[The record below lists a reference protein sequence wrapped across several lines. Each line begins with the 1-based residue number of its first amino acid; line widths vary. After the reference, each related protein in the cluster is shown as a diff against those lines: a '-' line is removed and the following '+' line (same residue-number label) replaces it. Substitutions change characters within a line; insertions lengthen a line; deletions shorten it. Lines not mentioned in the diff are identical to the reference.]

1 MAVKDCIKLLRKAGH
16 KVELADRRAI
26 KKYVDS
32 GMTDEQAVKR
42 LILDASADVLGV
54 VEQVIEAGGE
64 VETGTGQLAEVRSFR
79 IEKLRALMG
88 ERSEFVAE
96 IKALDAEYRLL
107 IQESNLFDEV
117 LSQGIGQD
125 VSFTELDA
133 NQAKMMFAQLLMRA
147 TTTELPTG
155 LPGQDPN
162 RIWPEDRFRT
172 AMERNTLTVQGS
184 TADEIYA
191 SRQALET
198 RLAQNRKQKQLAQQ
212 AKLETQ
218 AKITAGFKP
227 ETTQLFQ
234 GPTDEDFQEFEGAQ
248 VSTDQGRI
256 AAMLG
261 PHLYGDQDKMGDV
274 TVKELFQN
282 SFDAVRAAIEK
293 GQIEDGQVNITL
305 SNEGRTI
312 SIQDNGVGMTSDMI
326 RDGLLTIGGTGKEGS
341 VNSGG
346 FGIAK
351 MLFLFGAEE
360 INVITVR
367 DGVKSTFRSTGAA
380 ILANA
385 KDPSQPLDPNA
396 DADKAI
402 RREETDEANGTRV
415 EVTIPENYT
424 DQNTGKEVSIGRLWT
439 HNIRDNFSGQLL
451 HPNVSVNVDGRDIK
465 AGANFDKDQ
474 YDSVGTIQ
482 FQWGSADILVT
493 KQSQTSHGTNMKI
506 LNNGLIQFE
515 ASVSENPFKLFSP
528 NLPFEFVI
536 DLHPSGEPGTASYPF
551 ELNRQ
556 SLRGHANKDLERIKK
571 YFVARYREDKFADA
585 AVGYGK
591 LTSIDVNGKTTEINI
606 APVVPQ
612 DATAGLAATI
622 DPNATI
628 EVVDGVLTV
637 DGEELT
643 EITEEELEKLSF
655 DVSKYKIDQSAVPPD
670 QTLIHNQSSFKEDS
684 FAFPDKLVDGQAE
697 AMNVGGRDVNDVL
710 YEIFGEERVNGYF
723 NDIGS
728 VLVRMKDLIAEIGDD
743 RFNDLKETGAGVSIL
758 GSKFYGVHTVIPAK
772 MIFVNPGADPH
783 DLDSAHPRETMTREQ
798 RMQLIASSMMT
809 TMIHEIAHHAEMN
822 HDSGFMFAMESVFAL
837 LDNTPDIMGEFRE
850 IMRTTLDKNYDIYQ
864 FIEGQFQA
872 DALEVVGPSLKDV
885 GQVEA
890 GDDVRAPDDAE
901 QLDED
906 GARPRDAGADRPS
919 DRPIGGELDDE
930 SISAGARP
938 DGIVVP
944 PGTVHPLAGQGAEL
958 LKLYHGSPFNFD
970 EFDMAKVG
978 TGEGAQA
985 YGWGLYFAESQEVGK
1000 AYVPRDFDVE
1010 EMMLAAYKQAEVA
1023 EDYIAME
1030 MWEDAM
1036 MHWTPDE
1043 IRNHFNVADFDQEVA
1058 AKARTVANVL
1068 ENLMEQA
1075 EGQLYEVEISAEDDA
1090 KMLNQDAGLEG
1101 QPQFIQDLINERF
1114 TPEEAQTFIDN
1125 VETLADA
1132 SLTESITEGKP
1143 TPKTDSWQQA
1153 YGSID
1158 YAYAKFIAEP
1168 NFNGSDFYSHLKYS
1182 MVVRGGITQAVKEQG
1197 AAEQASMYLLEELG
1211 VPGMKFLDQA
1221 SRTSPVATGGGFIAP
1236 LVDAITGEGPTSNVI
1251 LFSTDSIASVT
1262 RNGEQVF
1269 DGAAEQIEG
1278 TTPAQRQANLDSF
1291 MYDSVVVNED
1301 GTPKVVYHGTQS
1313 TEPFNEFIPQ
1323 RSFGAWNNLG
1333 TWFSSEN
1340 VHAEKMA
1347 KGYLPETS
1355 GQIFP
1360 VFLSIRHP
1368 FEGTWEELQ
1377 AHIDRAIEMHNAN
1390 TGDTMD
1396 KRDQPSEATGPS
1408 PVGVM
1413 LREYFIDQGYDG
1425 IVIKDWLGDFE
1436 PMQDVFVAFDSNQ
1449 IKSAIGNEGTFD
1461 IEDPNILKQDERGR
1475 ITFNEGRKGFI
1486 EILASGDAST
1496 FIHETGH
1503 MYLEVMK
1510 WAAQQDTAPDSLIE
1524 DWEKIKAYT
1533 GATDETI
1540 SKEAH
1545 EKFANSF
1552 EIYTLEGKAP
1562 SLALQDSFN
1571 AFRRWLLT
1579 IYAKIKNIGGV
1590 HLNDEIRGV
1599 FDRMLASDKEIAL
1612 AEQSQG
1618 FVALF
1623 ADAETA
1629 GMSQE
1634 QFDHYSKQLMRTH
1647 DEAVEKET
1655 RRMLMAMTRDQKAWW
1670 RDEREKVKLEVEAEA
1685 HLMRVYIARAMLQ
1698 KGKQPDGSET
1708 RGLAFKIDKKSLMR
1722 LLGDDQQSLSAL
1734 PRPFIYTLKGGVDV
1748 DIAAKRLGYKSGI
1761 EMIDEIGNAAKMED
1775 FIEAETEVRM
1785 RQRYPD
1791 PLIDGTLADNALK
1804 AAHSEGR
1811 LRILSTELR
1820 ELRRLEREDRA
1831 AIRAKEKGEKRE
1843 DREAREANKG
1853 QIPKRAEMAMLKA
1866 GARSKVETMQ
1876 IRHIKP
1882 HVYLRAEQKA
1892 GREAFEALERRDY
1905 AKAYAAKLTQIIN
1918 HEMYRASLAVQKEME
1933 STRNFIARFEGP
1945 RKQRQLGKAG
1955 VLNQVLAVLEGIEL
1969 RKVSLA
1975 QVDRDNAL
1983 KELKQ
1988 AVLDGRMVVTPATF
2002 NKIMDESINWQEF
2015 TPEELR
2021 GMKDVLKQ
2029 IEHGAVNEDKM
2040 MVNDELVDYSEAEDE
2055 LAMSIVENG
2064 EEVPLRPGG
2073 VKTSGERANNNID
2086 QGIMTWLRPSS
2097 IARVLDKSG
2106 FGAVTRRIIAPM
2118 RRAYAEKLIPMLH
2131 KAQRDVA
2138 DVYRKHYTAA
2148 ELGKMSTRLYDIEA
2162 LGETY
2167 SKSELLS
2174 MALNWGNQG
2183 NRDAVL
2189 GGTYEGSTVFSEQA
2203 VKQMLAHLTA
2213 KDWAFVQ
2220 DIWDYNDTYREAAFD
2235 AEERRRGIRPEQ
2247 VEALPFEIRTADG
2260 QTILV
2265 RGGYH
2270 PLRYDRAFD
2279 PESGKKPSAERAA
2292 ENIEAQ
2298 MQHLAVG
2305 GFVTANTKAG
2315 STYARVKNHGRVVRL
2330 GLNIIDS
2337 HLREVIR
2344 DIAIGDEVMYIKR
2357 LLESGAVQRAMIDT
2371 NNAAAL
2377 EALDL
2382 WLTDSAV
2389 GELPSENI
2397 WEFGAA
2403 WIRTGFTKAKLGWN
2417 FTVMFLQFT
2426 GLFQTIAVIGTAAFG
2441 RGLGKFM
2448 QNPAAAMRHVTEV
2461 SQFIKTRYEVGAFDK
2476 DVQDTKALVESEF
2489 GNMPTRWKTAY
2500 HVVGS
2505 TLFSG
2510 IAAAQKVV
2518 DVVTW
2523 LGAYEKGLNE
2533 ESLMLSEADA
2543 IIYADTQ
2550 VEAAQTSG
2558 FFSDRSGLERGTTG
2572 LKKNRQSQFIR
2583 IWTTLISYMLAK
2595 SNIAYEKHKDTDYK
2609 DPKQVSQL
2617 FFDLIMLYTVEG
2629 MASAW
2634 LYGRLPDDDDEPE
2647 DWALWAAAA
2656 TGESAISG
2664 VPFVREIAAARFG
2677 GGNTPIGVFSND
2689 ALRMIDQIA
2698 QGENDW
2704 ALWDATADV
2713 LGTAAH
2719 LPTGQ
2724 ISKTGKTLWEEGLD
2738 GELYEYFTGPR
2749 D

>member
-1 MAVKDCIKLLRKAGH
+1 MAAKDCIKALRKAGH

-26 KKYVDS
+26 KKYKDS
-32 GMTDEQAVKR
+32 GLTDEQAIRR
-42 LILDASADVLGV
+42 LLFDASADLVAVAG
-54 VEQVIEAGGE
+54 EITEAGGE
-64 VETGTGQLAEVRSFR
+64 VETGTGQLAEIRDFR
-79 IEKLRALMG
+79 TEKLRDLMG
-88 ERSEFVAE
+88 KRTVAKE
-96 IKALDAEYRLL
+96 KEEALAAEYKLL
-107 IQESNLFDEV
+107 LQDSNLFDEMLAAGV
-117 LSQGIGQD
+117 GAD
-125 VSFTELDA
+125 VSWSELSESEV
-133 NQAKMMFAQLLMRA
+133 KMHIAQLMMRA

-155 LPGQDPN
+155 RPGQDRG
-162 RIWPEDRFRT
+162 RIWPEDRFRVS
-172 AMERNTLTVQGS
+172 MEKKKIGIHGDTVE
-184 TADEIYA
+184 EIYQ
-191 SRQALET
+191 SRVDHET
-198 RLAQNRKQKQLAQQ
+198 KLAENRKEHQLAKQAHLESQQ
-212 AKLETQ
+212 VINKT
-218 AKITAGFKP
+218 FNDR
-227 ETTQLFQ
+227 TTNTLFQ
-234 GPTDEDFQEFEGAQ
+234 GPDGEFNEFEGAQ

-261 PHLYGDQDKMGDV
+261 PHLYGDQNKMGDV

-312 SIQDNGVGMTSDMI
+312 AIQDNGVGMTSDMI
-326 RDGLLTIGGTGKEGS
+326 RNGLLTIGGTGKEGS

-351 MLFLFGAEE
+351 MLFLFGGES
-360 INVITVR
+360 ISVITVR
-367 DGVKSTFRSTGAA
+367 DGVKSTFHSTGEA

-385 KDPSQPLDPNA
+385 KDSSLPLDPNA

-402 RREETDEANGTRV
+402 RREKTDEANGTRV

-424 DQNTGKEVSIGRLWT
+424 DQNTGRKVDISRLWA
-439 HNIRDNFSGQLL
+439 HNIRDTFSGQLL
-451 HPNVSVNVDGRDIK
+451 HPNISVDVDGRPVN
-465 AGANFDKDQ
+465 AGANFDTDK
-474 YDSVGTIQ
+474 YDSVGTID

-493 KQSQTSHGTNMKI
+493 KASATSYGQNIKV

-515 ASVSENPFKLFSP
+515 MSVSENPFKMGSP

-556 SLRGHANKDLERIKK
+556 SLRTHAETDIDRIKS

-585 AVGYGK
+585 AEGYGR
-591 LTSIDVNGKTTEINI
+591 LVSIDANGKATEINI

-612 DATAGLAATI
+612 DSTAGLAATI
-622 DPNATI
+622 DPNAKI

-637 DGEELT
+637 NGEEQT
-643 EITEEELEKLSF
+643 AITEEELDKLSF
-655 DVSKYKIDQSAVPPD
+655 DVSKYKIDQGSVPSNETLVHNQGTFKPATIVQLPNGD
-670 QTLIHNQSSFKEDS
+670 FVDVGGKAINDTLI
-684 FAFPDKLVDGQAE
+684 
-697 AMNVGGRDVNDVL
+697 
-710 YEIFGEERVNGYF
+710 EIFSEERVLSYF
-723 NDIGS
+723 GDLGG
-728 VLVRMKDLIAEIGDD
+728 VLIRMKDLIAEIGDG
-743 RFNDLKETGAGVSIL
+743 RFDDLKDTGAGVSIL
-758 GSKFYGVHTVIPAK
+758 GSKSYGVHTVIPAK
-772 MIFVNPGADPH
+772 MIFINPGADPH
-783 DLDSAHPRETMTREQ
+783 DLDSTRARTDLSEDM
-798 RMQLIASSMMT
+798 RRQLIASSMMT
-809 TMIHEIAHHAEMN
+809 TMVHEIAHHAEMN
-822 HDSGFMFAMESVFAL
+822 HDNGFMFAMESIFAM
-837 LDNTPDIMGEFRE
+837 LDNTPTVMAEFRE
-850 IMRTTLDKNYDIYQ
+850 IMRTTLEENYDIYK
-864 FIEGQFQA
+864 FIEGQLQA
-872 DALEVVGPSLKDV
+872 DSLEVLGPSLKDV
-885 GQVEA
+885 GQEQA
-890 GDDVRAPDDAE
+890 GDDVGAPDNAGE
-901 QLDED
+901 PTAD
-906 GARPRDAGADRPS
+906 GERQGDDPAGQPS
-919 DRPIGGELDDE
+919 DRDVGGELDDE

-938 DGIVVP
+938 NGIVVP
-944 PGTVHPLAGQGAEL
+944 PGSVHPQAGEGAEM
-958 LKLYHGSPFNFD
+958 LKLFHGSGFTFD
-970 EFDMAKVG
+970 EFDMAKIG
-978 TGEGAQA
+978 EGEGAQA
-985 YGWGLYFAESQEVGK
+985 YGWGLYFAEEMDVGK
-1000 AYVPRDFDVE
+1000 MYVPRDFDAE
-1010 EMMLAAYKQAEVA
+1010 EMMLAAYKQAEQA

-1058 AKARTVANVL
+1058 SKARTVANVL
-1068 ENLMEQA
+1068 ENLMSQS
-1075 EGQLYEVEISAEDDA
+1075 EGHLYEVEISAEDDA
-1090 KMLNQDAGLEG
+1090 RMLDQDGGLDA
-1101 QPQFIQDLINERF
+1101 QPEFIQDLINERF
-1114 TPEEAQTFIDN
+1114 TPEEAQALIDE

-1132 SLTESITEGKP
+1132 SLTESVTDGKP

-1153 YGSID
+1153 YGSVD
-1158 YAYAKFIAEP
+1158 YAYAKFIADP
-1168 NFNGSDFYSHLKYS
+1168 KFNGSDFYGHLKYS
-1182 MVVRGGITQAVKEQG
+1182 MVVRGGITQAVKEVG
-1197 AAEQASMYLLEELG
+1197 AAEQASMYLLEELDI
-1211 VPGMKFLDQA
+1211 PGMKFLDQY
-1221 SRTSPVATGGGFIAP
+1221 SRDKES
-1236 LVDAITGEGPTSNVI
+1236 EGTRNTI
-1251 LFSTDSIASVT
+1251 LFSTDSIASVV
-1262 RNGEQVF
+1262 RDGEQVF

-1278 TTPAQRQANLDSF
+1278 VTPLERQTNLDSF

-1313 TEPFNEFIPQ
+1313 TEAFEEFIPQ
-1323 RSFGAWNNLG
+1323 NSYGAWNNLG
-1333 TWFSSEN
+1333 TWFSSES
-1340 VHAEKMA
+1340 VHAEKLA
-1347 KGYLPETS
+1347 KGYEPNTA
-1355 GQIFP
+1355 GQMFP
-1360 VFLSIRHP
+1360 VYLSIRHP

-1396 KRDQPSEATGPS
+1396 KRDQPMNATGPS
-1408 PVGVM
+1408 PVGAM
-1413 LREYFIDQGYDG
+1413 LREYFIDHGYDG
-1425 IVIKDWLGDFE
+1425 IVLKDWLGDFA
-1436 PMQDVFVAFDSNQ
+1436 PAQDVFVAFDSNQ

-1475 ITFNEGRKGFI
+1475 ISFNEGRKGFI

-1510 WAAQQDTAPDSLIE
+1510 WAAQQDNAPDQLIA

-1533 GATDETI
+1533 GATDTEI

-1552 EIYTLEGKAP
+1552 EIYTLEGVAP

-1571 AFRRWLLT
+1571 GFRRWLLN
-1579 IYAKIKNIGGV
+1579 IYSQIKNIGGV
-1590 HLNDEIRGV
+1590 HLNDDIRGV

-1618 FVALF
+1618 FIALF

-1634 QFDHYSKQLMRTH
+1634 RFDHYSRRLTRTH

-1655 RRMLMAMTRDQKAWW
+1655 RRMLAAMTRDQKAWW
-1670 RDEREKVKLEVEAEA
+1670 NDEREKVRIEVEDEA
-1685 HLMRVYIARAMLQ
+1685 HAMPVYIALAMLQ

-1708 RGLAFKIDKKSLMR
+1708 RGLAFKIDKKSLLR
-1722 LLGDDQQSLSAL
+1722 LLGGDQQSLSDL
-1734 PRPFIYTLKGGVDV
+1734 PRPFIYTLKGGIDVDV
-1748 DIAAKRLGYKSGI
+1748 AAKRLGFKDGL
-1761 EMIDEIGNAAKMED
+1761 EMIDQVGNAPKMAAYID
-1775 FIEAETEVRM
+1775 AQTEVIM

-1791 PLIDGTLADNALK
+1791 PLTDGTLADAALK
-1804 AAHSEGR
+1804 QVHSEGR
-1811 LRILSTELR
+1811 LGILATELR
-1820 ELRRLEREDRA
+1820 ELRRLEAEDRA
-1831 AIRAKEKGEKRE
+1831 AIRAKEKGDKRE
-1843 DREAREANKG
+1843 DKQAREANKG
-1853 QIPKRAEMAMLKA
+1853 QIPKRAELAMLKQ
-1866 GARSKVETMQ
+1866 GARAKVQTMQ

-1892 GREAFEALERRDY
+1892 GREAFEAMERRDY

-1918 HEMYRASLAVQKEME
+1918 HEMYRAALAVQKDME

-1955 VLNQVLAVLEGIEL
+1955 VLNQVIAVLESIDL
-1969 RKVSLA
+1969 KKKSLA
-1975 QVDRDNAL
+1975 QVDRDTAL

-1988 AVLDGRMVVTPATF
+1988 AVIDGRMVVTPDTF
-2002 NKIMDESINWQEF
+2002 NKIMDESVNWQEF
-2015 TPEELR
+2015 TPEQLH

-2040 MVNDELVDYSEAEDE
+2040 TVNGELVDYQEIEDE
-2055 LAMSIVENG
+2055 VSMSIVENG

-2073 VKTSGERANNNID
+2073 VKTSGERANNNVD

-2106 FGAVTRRIIAPM
+2106 FGAITRRIIAPM

-2131 KAQRDVA
+2131 QAQRDVA
-2138 DVYRKHYTAA
+2138 DIYRKHYTAA
-2148 ELGKMSTRLYDIEA
+2148 ELGKMSTRLYDVPA
-2162 LGETY
+2162 LGQSY
-2167 SKSELLS
+2167 SRSEIIS

-2203 VKQMLAHLTA
+2203 VKQMLAHMTK
-2213 KDWAFVQ
+2213 KDWNFVQ
-2220 DIWDYNDTYREAAFD
+2220 EIWDYNDTYREASFD
-2235 AEERRRGIRPEQ
+2235 AEERRRGIRPEK
-2247 VEALPFEIRTADG
+2247 VEALPFEIRTASG
-2260 QTILV
+2260 EMVFV

-2279 PESGKKPSAERAA
+2279 AQSGKKPSPERAA

-2315 STYARVKNHGRVVRL
+2315 STYNRVKNHGRVVRL

-2344 DIAIGDEVMYIKR
+2344 DIAIGDEVIHIKR
-2357 LLESGAVQRAMIDT
+2357 LLESGGVQRAMIDT
-2371 NNAAAL
+2371 NNQAAL

-2426 GLFQTIAVIGTAAFG
+2426 GLFQTIAVIGTKSFG
-2441 RGLGKFM
+2441 IGLGRFM
-2448 QNPAAAMRHVTEV
+2448 KNPAAAMRHVQEV
-2461 SQFIKTRYEVGAFDK
+2461 SKFIHTRYEVGAFDK

-2489 GNMPTRWKTAY
+2489 GNMPTRWKNAY
-2500 HVVGS
+2500 NVIGS
-2505 TLFSG
+2505 TLFTG
-2510 IAAAQKVV
+2510 IAACQKVV

-2523 LGAYEKGLNE
+2523 LGAYEKGLND
-2533 ESLMLSEADA
+2533 ESLMLSEVDA
-2543 IIYADTQ
+2543 VIYADTQ

-2609 DPKQVSQL
+2609 DPKQVTQL
-2617 FFDLIMLYTVEG
+2617 FFDLLMLYTVEG
-2629 MASAW
+2629 LASAW
-2634 LYGRLPDDDDEPE
+2634 LYGRLPDEDDEPE
-2647 DWALWAAAA
+2647 DWAMWVAKA
-2656 TGESAISG
+2656 TGESAITG

-2698 QGENDW
+2698 QGDADW
-2704 ALWDATADV
+2704 AAIDSIADV
-2713 LGTAAH
+2713 VGTAAH

-2738 GELYEYFTGPR
+2738 GELSEYFTGPR